1 MEKTSQYVTADS
13 EQKDSSIDTLRKT
26 IEELRTYEKKNLF
39 INRLKLICSI
49 VCLALCVTAVCIVFF
64 SLQPTVQ
71 KLNDM
76 SVTLTETGKNINTVA
91 NDLEKFDF
99 DELSTSLQSIVE
111 TSKDTVDEVYK
122 TAQGL
127 STLLEDADVAMEH
140 INSIDF
146 ENLNNGIQKLNEIL
160 EPVADFFHIFH

>member
-1 MEKTSQYVTADS
+1 MEKMSQYATANS
-13 EQKDSSIDTLRKT
+13 EQKDSSIDELKKT

-49 VCLALCVTAVCIVFF
+49 ASLALCIAAVCIAFF
-64 SLQPTVQ
+64 GLQPTVQ

-76 SVTLTETGKNINTVA
+76 SVTLTEAGKNINTVA

-99 DELSTSLQSIVE
+99 DNLSTSLHSIVE

-127 STLLEDADVAMEH
+127 STLMDTADVAMEH

-160 EPVADFFHIFH
+160 EPVANFFHIFH